1 MANENSDEESGENKN
16 HRKRP
21 RTRAV
26 IEKERQERYQKT
38 CQEIDEVIAEHHA
51 QLPREKAKTLGAI
64 YARYSTRFQGSIVD
78 QVRAMLQE
86 ALRRG
91 IHVPRE
97 WVFFDLAVR
106 GGKNDRHGLNRLRD
120 LLAQRQVQVLL
131 LFATSRLFR
140 KLQHT
145 LAFVD
150 QVVKEWGIRCIFVKS
165 GIDSDDKQRWEM
177 LLQMHGM
184 IDQFSV
190 AMHGEHVRA
199 AHEGLFDKLQVYGTI
214 PFGYT
219 GEPIPGQVT
228 KRNLP
233 RRRIIIDPE
242 TAPWVKTIF
251 RWYVEEH
258 LSIETIVQQLND
270 NTDIPLSPKCTTGM
284 WTYLAV
290 HALLENPCY
299 RGFWRYGAK
308 ENIWI
313 SSKDYSRQVERPEP
327 LRQAQIEELRIVTD
341 EVWYAAQKRLAEGKQ
356 NKAGR
361 KPKDG
366 DRKSR
371 PRLLNGLFWC
381 PEHDR
386 PLQVGGAKGLAMICP
401 CCRALPAATR
411 PLYSFLNRVLA
422 LKLTCEALAQL
433 IRQQT
438 QLVNDVIVACQ
449 AEAAA
454 LQQPDPQRLAELRT
468 VVERLTRAI
477 TFNQRNVG
485 VTPEEQEETARTI
498 RELRTQRNA
507 ALTELRVLEGGP
519 SRMIRIPNADD
530 VRARIDNLGQVLVN
544 AGNGSEATC
553 LRVREVIRLLTGD
566 RIDLYQQGERR
577 PQQGWLQGRFRVG
590 LLSFLV
596 NDVMDGGAAATN
608 NNPAIEVVID
618 YLEPTLRESEADR
631 AKELYGQGLMNKEIA
646 AQLGCGRNWVTK
658 LLKQWFASR
667 GLPMVDGRQ
676 RRSSLPKKQV
686 NTTMYEQLAEE
697 AKQLWDQGLA
707 DVQIAARLNCSPPTV
722 VAAVEHWH
730 RSQGLVPPT
739 HDDRRVALVDQMKEL
754 YDKDQSIRD
763 IAKAVGMCTRS
774 VTLLLRERF
783 AREGKT
789 MPDGRTRRWAMPQDN
804 DDDMGAGP
812 APGLSA

>member
-1 MANENSDEESGENKN
+1 MSDESANEETGGNKN

-21 RTRAV
+21 RTRAD

-38 CQEIDEVIAEHHA
+38 CQEIDEIVAEYHA
-51 QLPREKAKTLGAI
+51 LLPRDAAKAVGAI
-64 YARYSTRFQGSIVD
+64 YARYSTRFQGSIID

-86 ALRRG
+86 AVRRG
-91 IHVPRE
+91 IFVPRE

-106 GGKNDRHGLNRLRD
+106 GGKNDRQGLNRLRE
-120 LLAQRQVQVLL
+120 LLAQRLVQVLL

-219 GEPIPGQVT
+219 GEPIPGQLT
-228 KRNLP
+228 KRNRP

-251 RWYVEEH
+251 RWYVEER
-258 LSIETIVQQLND
+258 LPIEVIVQQLND
-270 NTDIPLSPKCTTGM
+270 NPDIPLSPKCTTGM

-308 ENIWI
+308 ENVWI

-327 LRQAQIEELRIVTD
+327 LRQAQVEELRIVTD
-341 EVWYAAQKRLAEGKQ
+341 EVWYAAQNRLAEEKQ

-438 QLVNDVIVACQ
+438 ELVNDVIAACQ

-454 LQQPDPQRLAELRT
+454 LQQPDPQRLAELRA
-468 VVERLTRAI
+468 VVERLTRGI

-507 ALTELRVLEGGP
+507 ALTELRGLEGGP
-519 SRMIRIPNADD
+519 SRIIRVPNADD
-530 VRARIDNLGQVLVN
+530 VQARIDNLGQVLID
-544 AGNGSEATC
+544 AANGSEATC
-553 LRVREVIRLLTGD
+553 ARAREVIRLLTGD

-577 PQQGWLQGRFRVG
+577 PQQGWLQGRFRAR

-596 NDVMDGGAAATN
+596 NEVIGGGGAAATN
-608 NNPAIEVVID
+608 NSPAIEVVID
-618 YLEPTLRESEADR
+618 YREPTLCECEADR
-631 AKELYGQGLMNKEIA
+631 AKALYDQGLLNKEIA
-646 AQLGCGRNWVTK
+646 VQLGCNRNWVTK
-658 LLKQWFASR
+658 LLNHWFTSR
-667 GLPMVDGRQ
+667 GLPMVDGRK
-676 RRSSLPKKQV
+676 RRSSLPRKQ
-686 NTTMYEQLAEE
+686 TGETLYEQLADQ
-697 AKQLWDQGLA
+697 AKQLWDEGLA
-707 DVQIAARLNCSPPTV
+707 DLQIAARLACSPPTAS
-722 VAAVEHWH
+722 AAVAYWF
-730 RSQGLVPPT
+730 RSRGQEPPT
-739 HDDRRVALVDQMKEL
+739 HAERRNALIDRMKEF
-754 YDKDQSIRD
+754 YDQGKSIRE
-763 IAKAVGMCTRS
+763 IAKGVGMCTRS

-783 AREGKT
+783 ASEGKV
-789 MPDGRTRRWAMPQDN
+789 MPDGRTRRRTRDK
-804 DDDMGAGP
+804 DHD
-812 APGLSA
+812 